1 MTSLQNIGG
10 GGGGGGGGVHPLA
23 SPLSGPLIRVIREC
37 SNCDISQ
44 VCTAGSIEVGITV
57 TWEIGFVKGK

>member
-10 GGGGGGGGVHPLA
+10 RGVAGGGRVHPLT